1 MEGHY
6 IRGYGDRTTGSR
18 IYLLDGAAIEAEK
31 FLADSEEAMQHL
43 EQVANLIY
51 GFETPYGLELL
62 STVGWILQ
70 EILKKQM
77 INLL

>member
-6 IRGYGDRTTGSR
+6 IRGYGDRTTGSE
-18 IYLLDGAAIEAEK
+18 IYLLDGAAIEVEK
-31 FLADSEEAMQHL
+31 FLADNEDAMQQL

-62 STVGWILQ
+62 STVGWILRKNR
-70 EILKKQM
+70 KK
-77 INLL
+77 